1 MTSGE
6 TLSMLPESPLL
17 FLMDG
22 HALVHRAWHAIQEPL
37 TVRGTGEDVRAV
49 YGFLNTFLREVS
61 DRNPTHCAIAFDLP
75 TPTFRHERFKEYKA
89 QRPPTPPELRSQFS
103 RVRELVEVLGI
114 PVYEMPGYEADDVLG
129 TLAKQAEAQEIDAL
143 ILTGDTDTLQLVSPR
158 VRVLLNY
165 GVQRKNL
172 YDVAAV
178 RERYG
183 GLGPMSLPEVKA
195 LQGDSS
201 DNIPGLPG
209 IGAKT
214 AIRLISEHGSLE
226 GIYQHLDQITQPRLH
241 RSLQENRETAFEGRE
256 LTTIVRD
263 VPIELDLE
271 AARYGAYDRSKV
283 VELLRELE
291 FHSIVPRVP
300 GRSAEA
306 DTPEEDEPQRPQ
318 TRYSVVATEDA
329 LEEMAGTLA
338 SAGSFSF
345 NVLGTSE
352 HALHAELVGMAFST
366 EPGLA
371 WYLPLGHAEGR
382 QLPVETA
389 LAQLGPLLAD
399 ESIAKTTHNANYALT
414 VLGNHGVQECP
425 IAFDTTLAAHFNG
438 KSPELKPLALE
449 LLNEELQPLTD
460 LTGTG
465 RKRIAMSEVSIEAAT
480 GYASAAADYTDRLRV
495 RLEQE
500 LEENEN
506 RAEFD
511 EVEMRLAPVLVRMQ
525 HNGVALD
532 SRQLE
537 QMAAELGE
545 QLSAIESGMY
555 ELVGHELNIG
565 SSKQLGEVLFEEL
578 RLPKTRRTKT
588 GYSTDASS
596 LEGLKER
603 LDTGEVEGVDP
614 KAYEVLDGILEF
626 RQVSKIKST
635 YVDALPALVNPDTGR
650 IHTSYNQTGSAT
662 GRVSSNDPNVQNIPV
677 RTELGR
683 RVREAFVAE
692 GAPDWTLLAADY
704 SQIELRVLAHVC
716 RDPGLVEAFRK
727 GEDIHDATASSVY
740 DVAISEVT
748 PEMRRIA
755 KIMNFGVLYG
765 LSPFGIRQQTGLSA
779 EEGRRF
785 IDSYFSSYP
794 GIREYVESVK
804 RDVAE
809 NGYVKTLKKRRR
821 YIREI
826 RSRNRMQRAAGER
839 MAINMP
845 IQGTAADIIKI
856 AMVRIQERL
865 DELKMRSMMILQVHD
880 ELIFETPVRELEQLK
895 EIVVEL
901 MPRAMP
907 LNVPLSVELKTG
919 DAWGDMG

>member
-6 TLSMLPESPLL
+6 TLAMLPESPLL

-89 QRPPTPPELRSQFS
+89 QRPPTPPELRSQFT

-306 DTPEEDEPQRPQ
+306 DTPEDEPRRPQ
-318 TRYSVVATEDA
+318 TRYRVIATEEA
-329 LEEMAGTLA
+329 LEEMAGTLT

-371 WYLPLGHAEGR
+371 WYLPLGHSEGR

-389 LAQLGPLLAD
+389 LVQLGPLLAD

-449 LLNEELQPLTD
+449 LLNEELPPLTD

-465 RKRIAMSEVSIEAAT
+465 RKRIAMSEVSIETAA

-500 LEENEN
+500 LEENKN

-525 HNGVALD
+525 HNGAALD
-532 SRQLE
+532 SGQLE
-537 QMAAELGE
+537 RMAVELGE
-545 QLSAIESGMY
+545 QLSGIESGMY
-555 ELVGHELNIG
+555 ELVGHEFNIG
-565 SSKQLGEVLFEEL
+565 SLKQLGEVLFEEL

-603 LDTGEVEGVDP
+603 LDTGEIEGVDP
-614 KAYEVLDGILEF
+614 KSYEVLDRILEF

-650 IHTSYNQTGSAT
+650 IHTSYNQTGTAT
-662 GRVSSNDPNVQNIPV
+662 GRVSSNDPNIQNIPV

-692 GAPDWTLLAADY
+692 RAPEWTLLAADY
-704 SQIELRVLAHVC
+704 SQIELRVLAHIC
-716 RDPGLVEAFRK
+716 EDPGLVEAFRR
-727 GEDIHDATASSVY
+727 GEDIHNATASSVY
-740 DVAISEVT
+740 GVPLDEVT
-748 PEMRRIA
+748 ADMRRIA
-755 KIMNFGVLYG
+755 KVMNFGVLYG
-765 LSPFGIRQQTGLSA
+765 LSPFGIRRQTGLSA
-779 EEGRRF
+779 EEGKRF

-794 GIREYVESVK
+794 GIREYVDSVK
-804 RDVAE
+804 SRVAE
-809 NGYVKTLKKRRR
+809 DRYVETLTKRRR
-821 YIREI
+821 YIREMD
-826 RSRNRMQRAAGER
+826 SRNQTVRAAGER

-895 EIVVEL
+895 EIVTEL